1 MYIVTTHIFL
11 FALLP
16 IQKLIMIK
24 KIQSGLRFTIMHPG
38 GLKDTPGGI
47 SNFILDV
54 DDTLLKREKRSIS
67 RADVARLC
75 IAALKDNSGQSVSL
89 DCITEEVVEGQQLK
103 SAEAALSEFLSLK
116 KSCDY
121 SLN

>member
-1 MYIVTTHIFL
+1 
-11 FALLP
+11 
-16 IQKLIMIK
+16 MIK

>member
-1 MYIVTTHIFL
+1 LYIVTTHIFL